1 MQDMGTLPESFDLG
15 ALFQYALEEY
25 EKETKINLA
34 RHPLA
39 HQLERC
45 DSVESI
51 TQALQEQAKEFSEFR
66 GSNHKAIKLL
76 KNTVQALHKLS
87 GTAAVAGSIG
97 LVCRKRS

>member
-1 MQDMGTLPESFDLG
+1 MRTLSESFDFD

-39 HQLERC
+39 LQLERC

-51 TQALQEQAKEFSEFR
+51 TRTLQEQAKAFSEFR
-66 GSNHKAIKLL
+66 GSNHKVIKLL
-76 KNTVQALHKLS
+76 KDAVQALHKLS
-87 GTAAVAGSIG
+87 GTAALGASIG
-97 LVCRKRS
+97 LVCRKG

>member
-1 MQDMGTLPESFDLG
+1 MQDMCTLSESFDFD

-39 HQLERC
+39 RQLERC

-51 TQALQEQAKEFSEFR
+51 TQALQQQAKEFSEFR
-66 GSNHKAIKLL
+66 GSNHKVIKLL
-76 KNTVQALHKLS
+76 KNAVQALHKLS
-87 GTAAVAGSIG
+87 GTAAFAGSIG
-97 LVCRKRS
+97 LVR